1 MSNYQKAKDVFTQRK
16 VVDGTFEEYP
26 LIVQPNSV
34 LVTDSN
40 NNLVMVT
47 SSSFIAGTGSIAHA
61 TSASF
66 AGTASYAYSA
76 SYASNVSATSSMA
89 LSLQPGASIYLSQSY
104 IYSNLSAS
112 APPFVDGQ
120 LWWDKISHTYTIDT
134 LQSRLQLGQE
144 NYIRAI
150 AGEFIPNGSAVY
162 INGADI
168 DPDAPAVPTVKIP
181 VVFLA
186 IADGTGLH
194 ASVVGIIRADTL
206 SGSTGYVL
214 QAGVVHGVNMTGF
227 NIGDTL
233 WLSNITPGGFINSNP
248 GQPYETIELGYCQ
261 VNGSGGSFIVSVTPV
276 PAPAN
281 AYAGLTN
288 YPLLVDNTSSFTL
301 LVNSSSVNLY
311 NNSTGVGAII
321 GYNVPGKTFS
331 IPTATSASFI
341 YATTNG
347 ISASYAITNNETVIN
362 GINTVRVATVYRA
375 DEDVHWM
382 ESNSEGLALSN
393 KLENRLFATE
403 KFAYE
408 SGFILSDTGSN
419 QFLISAGKVWF
430 GATQISQDQFDSR
443 LTQSA
448 QLPSLYNETHWV
460 YHSQSNYI
468 IPTASAFQQLG
479 RYNNS
484 YYDNGTNLTPLTN
497 GYYCTNYFYRIL
509 GDNLVDHDTFIVIGE
524 SQYVSLTAAESD
536 TVPPNIPNVLNDVG
550 VLVGRMIVLSSSLS
564 ASKIE
569 SSYNT
574 SFAAAAVT
582 THNSLLGLQG
592 GQGGEYYHLTN
603 ADYAGTGTGVVVRQ
617 TGAIISSPIIT
628 GLNATGSLQGSASY
642 ATTANAAV
650 TAASATNST
659 YATSASWASSSISA
673 SIALTAS
680 FVTASNIYGV
690 LSVLQAPVA
699 YSASWVSASVTITT
713 SQTASYISSSTTF
726 DLGKVYNH
734 TASYATTAGTANSI
748 NFTPI
753 FATIATSASW
763 VSASVT
769 ITTSQTASYIS
780 SSTTFDLGKVYNHTA
795 SYATTAGTA
804 NAISFIPSI
813 ATSASWVSA
822 SNRITTTDSA
832 SYILGSNISGK
843 ISTAGTA
850 DTASYILSSNVS
862 GKVSTAGN
870 ADTASY
876 VLASNIIGTVA
887 IATSA
892 SWASASISAS
902 YARTASIVT
911 TIVGSNNYVPVFISN
926 NLSST
931 SSIYASATQ
940 TAIGSASFDN
950 AQGQEVLAVW
960 GNSNIDPNG
969 IASFYHTQATNSFAQ
984 VIIQN
989 RSGYNPLA
997 SSLTGTASADL
1008 IMQSDVNENAQLG
1021 YLDVGINNQGYGD
1034 PTYSIGGP
1042 LDGYI
1047 YAAASASIGGNL
1059 NLGCDTSGKQIQ
1071 FTVGGFTVA
1080 NQIMQISDT
1089 VYPNVQVTGSF
1100 QATAGITGSLK
1111 GTASYAVSA
1120 SYMNNVVVA
1129 AISSSDF
1136 THTGDL
1142 TAVAATPLS
1151 FTMQAGETWMCNA
1164 YLTAQASNARG
1175 MVYAISSSAGTVAD
1189 VEGWVYGV
1197 LNSITTLSRQRLTAV
1212 NTKIGTLI
1220 HTQAN
1225 TPGPD
1230 EIQLCIINPSVATTI
1245 SIAVAVSNTGD
1256 TVTVFRGSYIH
1267 ARKIAG

>member
-1 MSNYQKAKDVFTQRK
+1 M
-16 VVDGTFEEYP
+16 
-26 LIVQPNSV
+26 
-34 LVTDSN
+34 
-40 NNLVMVT
+40 
-47 SSSFIAGTGSIAHA
+47 
-61 TSASF
+61 
-66 AGTASYAYSA
+66 
-76 SYASNVSATSSMA
+76 
-89 LSLQPGASIYLSQSY
+89 
-104 IYSNLSAS
+104 
-112 APPFVDGQ
+112 
-120 LWWDKISHTYTIDT
+120 
-134 LQSRLQLGQE
+134 
-144 NYIRAI
+144 
-150 AGEFIPNGSAVY
+150 
-162 INGADI
+162 
-168 DPDAPAVPTVKIP
+168 
-181 VVFLA
+181 
-186 IADGTGLH
+186 
-194 ASVVGIIRADTL
+194 
-206 SGSTGYVL
+206 
-214 QAGVVHGVNMTGF
+214 
-227 NIGDTL
+227 
-233 WLSNITPGGFINSNP
+233 
-248 GQPYETIELGYCQ
+248 
-261 VNGSGGSFIVSVTPV
+261 
-276 PAPAN
+276 
-281 AYAGLTN
+281 
-288 YPLLVDNTSSFTL
+288 
-301 LVNSSSVNLY
+301 
-311 NNSTGVGAII
+311 
-321 GYNVPGKTFS
+321 
-331 IPTATSASFI
+331 
-341 YATTNG
+341 
-347 ISASYAITNNETVIN
+347 
-362 GINTVRVATVYRA
+362 
-375 DEDVHWM
+375 
-382 ESNSEGLALSN
+382 
-393 KLENRLFATE
+393 
-403 KFAYE
+403 
-408 SGFILSDTGSN
+408 
-419 QFLISAGKVWF
+419 
-430 GATQISQDQFDSR
+430 
-443 LTQSA
+443 
-448 QLPSLYNETHWV
+448 
-460 YHSQSNYI
+460 
-468 IPTASAFQQLG
+468 
-479 RYNNS
+479 
-484 YYDNGTNLTPLTN
+484 
-497 GYYCTNYFYRIL
+497 
-509 GDNLVDHDTFIVIGE
+509 
-524 SQYVSLTAAESD
+524 
-536 TVPPNIPNVLNDVG
+536 
-550 VLVGRMIVLSSSLS
+550 
-564 ASKIE
+564 
-569 SSYNT
+569 
-574 SFAAAAVT
+574 
-582 THNSLLGLQG
+582 
-592 GQGGEYYHLTN
+592 
-603 ADYAGTGTGVVVRQ
+603 
-617 TGAIISSPIIT
+617 
-628 GLNATGSLQGSASY
+628 
-642 ATTANAAV
+642 
-650 TAASATNST
+650 
-659 YATSASWASSSISA
+659 
-673 SIALTAS
+673 
-680 FVTASNIYGV
+680 
-690 LSVLQAPVA
+690 
-699 YSASWVSASVTITT
+699 
-713 SQTASYISSSTTF
+713 
-726 DLGKVYNH
+726 
-734 TASYATTAGTANSI
+734 
-748 NFTPI
+748 
-753 FATIATSASW
+753 
-763 VSASVT
+763 T